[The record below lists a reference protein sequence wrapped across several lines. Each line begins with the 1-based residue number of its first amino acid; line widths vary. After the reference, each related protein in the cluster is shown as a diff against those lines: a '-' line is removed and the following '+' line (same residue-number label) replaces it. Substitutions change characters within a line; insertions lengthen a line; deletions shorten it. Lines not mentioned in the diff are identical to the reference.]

1 MAQTTIRLIH
11 LALLYAI
18 LCYLGVEVALTLRDL
33 RENDSSSL
41 QATFE
46 PRALSSPAGQIPFLG
61 VTVAL
66 EQYNTPHDRQQALNR
81 LRGAGFDW
89 VRQRVD
95 WGRIEPQPGEFQWAW
110 TDQVLTEIAAAGLV
124 PVILLD
130 GSPAWARDS
139 VDRPPSAPSENDLPW
154 RLAPPAA
161 PETFARFAA
170 AFARRYQDAVRFYQ
184 IWDEPNIAPHWGNR
198 LIDPVG
204 YARLLRAAAVAVRDA
219 DPDAVILAAA
229 LAPTQD
235 RGHTAVD
242 EGFFLQRL
250 YAAGAAPYF
259 DAVLVQP
266 FGFGTAP
273 EDPRSRV
280 DALNFRRA
288 AWVRRVMVAAGDAQT
303 PIWAVRFGWN
313 RQVQDHWKT
322 VSAADQLRLTE
333 EAIRYAQAHWP
344 WLAAMGWPE
353 DRPAAP
359 PPDPMWGFS
368 LIAPDGK
375 EHALLSVFA
384 ATAQATTETE
394 PSPTRD
400 LLFLRLAF
408 LLLASGFL
416 LLWAALTARTLP
428 LRRWQALYRTWPLSG
443 KLAVW
448 ALLLTVYYLAVWP
461 PLILLCWL
469 AAALLIAAEPV
480 SGLMIAAAALPFH
493 FQHKELRLVG
503 PIWAVPPAQAALL
516 ATLPALAQRA
526 IRAKVWRIKSKLSA
540 AYPVRQSSV
549 AVRNAHRADLLVA
562 AWIVI
567 SLLAAGNIWHW
578 PGYFVGLWESV
589 VLPAL
594 FYTGIRLLAAEPRQQ
609 RTVLTALFAGGALA
623 AGVGGIEWLLGG
635 GVSADGV
642 RRLMGIT
649 FSPNQTALYLLR
661 TLLVGVGLL
670 ATGGLRRPALTAGCI
685 LVAAALLLTASR
697 GALLL
702 GLPAA
707 ALVTAVAAAKQ
718 ERLRLG
724 KRSAVLLT
732 LVAGLT
738 IVVGLEIVLLY
749 GERLLNF
756 ETLRSRIL
764 IWRDA
769 LALWVHY
776 PLFGVGPG
784 GFYWNF
790 PAFLQP
796 SPAADPNLLHP
807 HSVWLEYATG
817 WGVAG
822 LLWLS
827 ALLFWLVSV
836 LRRPQL
842 GPQAWYRIGLLAA
855 IGAALAHA
863 QVDAF
868 AALPELAAWNF
879 AALALLAT
887 PHGTNG

>member
-11 LALLYAI
+11 LAILYAI
-18 LCYLGVEVALTLRDL
+18 LCYLGVEIALTFRDL
-33 RENDSSSL
+33 REHDPSSL
-41 QATFE
+41 QATSE
-46 PRALSSPAGQIPFLG
+46 PRSLSSPASQIPFLG

-66 EQYNTPHDRQQALNR
+66 EQYNTPQDRLQALNR
-81 LRGAGFDW
+81 LHEAGFGW
-89 VRQRVD
+89 VRQRID
-95 WGRIEPQPGEFQWAW
+95 WSLIEPQPGEFHWSW
-110 TDQVLTEIAAAGLV
+110 TDQVLTEIAAAGLI
-124 PVILLD
+124 PVIVLD
-130 GSPAWARDS
+130 GSPPWARDRR
-139 VDRPPSAPSENDLPW
+139 DRPPSASLDKDLPW

-161 PETFARFAA
+161 PESFARFAA
-170 AFARRYQDAVRFYQ
+170 AFALRYRDTVRFYQ

-288 AWVRRVMVAAGDAQT
+288 LWVRRVMVAAGDAQT

-313 RQVQDHWKT
+313 RRVQDPYKT
-322 VSAADQLRLTE
+322 VSTANQLRFTE
-333 EAIRYAQAHWP
+333 QAIRYARATWP
-344 WLAAMGWPE
+344 WLAAMGWPVY
-353 DRPAAP
+353 RPDAP
-359 PPDPMWGFS
+359 LSDPMWGFS
-368 LIAPDGK
+368 LVSADGN
-375 EHALLSVFA
+375 EHALLSVFTDA
-384 ATAQATTETE
+384 AQAANDIE
-394 PSPTRD
+394 PSATTD
-400 LLFLRLAF
+400 LPYLRFAL
-408 LLLASGFL
+408 LLLAGGFL
-416 LLWAALTARTLP
+416 LWWALLKSRTLP
-428 LRRWQALYRTWPLSG
+428 LRHWQTAYRTWPLPG
-443 KLAVW
+443 KFAVW
-448 ALLLTVYYLAVWP
+448 ALLLTIYYQAVWP
-461 PLILLCWL
+461 PLIILCWL
-469 AAALLIAAEPV
+469 SAAFLIAAEPFV
-480 SGLMIAAAALPFH
+480 GLMIAAAALPFH
-493 FQHKELRLVG
+493 FQHKEMRLVG
-503 PIWAVPPAQAALL
+503 VVWAVPPAQAALL

-526 IRAKVWRIKSKLSA
+526 IHAKLWCLNSTLKAICT
-540 AYPVRQSSV
+540 VRRSNS
-549 AVRNAHRADLLVA
+549 AVRLALYANFLVA
-562 AWIVI
+562 AWVVI
-567 SLLAAGNIWHW
+567 SLLAARNVWHW
-578 PGYFVGLWESV
+578 PGYTVGLWEFV
-589 VLPAL
+589 AVPAL
-594 FYTGIRLLAAEPRQQ
+594 LFTGIRLLAARPRQQ
-609 RTVLTALFAGGALA
+609 QAVLTALFAGGALA
-623 AGVGGIEWLLGG
+623 AGVGGIDWLIGG
-635 GVSADGV
+635 GVSVDGV
-642 RRLMGIT
+642 RRLMGIS

-661 TLLVGVGLL
+661 TLPVGIGLL
-670 ATGGLRRPALTAGCI
+670 ATAGRLRPALTACCL
-685 LVAAALLLTASR
+685 LVASALLLTASR

-707 ALVTAVAAAKQ
+707 ALVFAVAAARH
-718 ERLRLG
+718 ERFRMG

-732 LVAGLT
+732 LVVGLVL
-738 IVVGLEIVLLY
+738 VVGLEIIQLY
-749 GERLLNF
+749 GERLLNLD
-756 ETLRSRIL
+756 TLRSRFA

-769 LALWVHY
+769 LSLWRQY

-807 HSVWLEYATG
+807 HSVWLEYAIG

-836 LRRPQL
+836 LRRPL
-842 GPQAWYRIGLLAA
+842 RGPQSWYRIGLLAA
-855 IGAALAHA
+855 LGAALAHA

-879 AALALLAT
+879 VALALLAM
-887 PHGTNG
+887 PNGTSE

>member
-1 MAQTTIRLIH
+1 MPQTAIRLLH
-11 LALLYAI
+11 LACLYAI
-18 LCYLGVEVALTLRDL
+18 LCYLGVEIALTLRDI
-33 RENDSSSL
+33 RENDSGSL
-41 QATFE
+41 QAISE
-46 PRALSSPAGQIPFLG
+46 PRALPSSASQIPFLG

-66 EQYNTPHDRQQALNR
+66 EQYNTPHERQQALTS
-81 LRGAGFDW
+81 LHKAGFGW

-95 WGRIEPQPGEFQWAW
+95 WSRIETQPGAFQWAW
-110 TDQVLTEIAAAGLV
+110 TDQALTDIAAAGLV
-124 PVILLD
+124 PVIVLD
-130 GSPAWARDS
+130 GSPVWARDS
-139 VDRPPSAPSENDLPW
+139 IDRPPQGFLDNDLPW

-170 AFARRYQDAVRFYQ
+170 AFALRYKDTVRFYQ
-184 IWDEPNIAPHWGNR
+184 IWNEPNIAPHWGNR
-198 LIDPVG
+198 LIDPVA

-235 RGHTAVD
+235 RGHTAID

-266 FGFGTAP
+266 FGFGTGP

-288 AWVRRVMVAAGDAQT
+288 AWARRVMVAAGDAQT

-322 VSAADQLRLTE
+322 VSTADQLRLTE
-333 EAIRYAQAHWP
+333 EAIRYARANWP
-344 WLAAMGWPE
+344 WLAAMGWPA
-353 DRPAAP
+353 DRPDAP
-359 PPDPMWGFS
+359 PSDPMWGFS
-368 LIAPDGK
+368 LNAPDGK
-375 EHALLSVFA
+375 EHVLISVFA
-384 ATAQATTETE
+384 DTAQATTETE
-394 PSPTRD
+394 QTATRD
-400 LLFLRLAF
+400 LLYPRFAL
-408 LLLASGFL
+408 LLLACGFL

-428 LRRWQALYRTWPLSG
+428 LRRWRALYRTWPLTA
-443 KLAVW
+443 KLALW

-469 AAALLIAAEPV
+469 AAAFLIAAEPAT
-480 SGLMIAAAALPFH
+480 GLMIAAASLPFH
-493 FQHKELRLVG
+493 IQHKELRLVG
-503 PIWAVPPAQAALL
+503 AVWAVPPAQAALL

-526 IRAKVWRIKSKLSA
+526 VRAKAWRIKSRLNA
-540 AYPVRQSSV
+540 VYPVRQTSI
-549 AVRNAHRADLLVA
+549 AVRNAHCANLLVA

-567 SLLAAGNIWHW
+567 GLLAARNVWHW
-578 PGYFVGLWESV
+578 PGYIVGLWEFV
-589 VLPAL
+589 AIPAL
-594 FYTGIRLLAAEPRQQ
+594 FYTGIRLLAAGPRQQ
-609 RTVLTALFAGGALA
+609 RAVLTALFTGGALA
-623 AGVGGIEWLLGG
+623 AGVGGIDWLLGG

-661 TLLVGVGLL
+661 TLFVGVGLL
-670 ATGGLRRPALTAGCI
+670 ATGGLRRPALTVGCT

-707 ALVTAVAAAKQ
+707 ALVIAVAAARQ
-718 ERLRLG
+718 EQFRLG
-724 KRSAVLLT
+724 KRFAVLFT
-732 LVAGLT
+732 LLAGLAV
-738 IVVGLEIVLLY
+738 VVGLEVVLVY
-749 GERLLNF
+749 GERLLNL
-756 ETLRSRIL
+756 ETLSSRTL

-769 LALWVHY
+769 LQLWRQY
-776 PLFGVGPG
+776 PLFGAGPG

-827 ALLFWLVSV
+827 ALLFWLVFV
-836 LRRPQL
+836 LKRPL
-842 GPQAWYRIGLLAA
+842 PGPQSWYRIGLLAA
-855 IGAALAHA
+855 LGAALAHA